1 MTSRNTPE
9 QYYAQERSSSDIT
22 AGEWAE
28 GEENDP
34 VLGSLYLL
42 IYGSKDA
49 NKIKL
54 GTVEIWSLCIS
65 QQKLRHI

>member
-28 GEENDP
+28 GEEWSD
-34 VLGSLYLL
+34 VGFSLPTL

-49 NKIKL
+49 NKMKL